1 MKKIFTASILLIFLI
16 SFILPNEGIAQKG
29 KYKKACQANTIDSY
43 QEFLTKYPDSEYS
56 KDIKERLINL
66 EYEQVKDETQ
76 PEPLK
81 EFIKKYPDNQ
91 YSEQIKPKIENLEFA
106 IAEKSNSVLAYARFV
121 EQHPEG
127 ELASSAKDKI
137 KELITKTIIIIRS
150 ESGNYKVLFLESGT
164 LQEISISGH
173 KLTDYSD
180 SRIDAEI
187 KIREEIMEEIKRNKI
202 EKREFLE
209 LEYHMGSSLN
219 SMMGH
224 LTEPNILRSQVVIW
238 CNDLQNIEKVNF
250 FYLSD
255 TQVVDD
261 KTLNKSFKES
271 IMTPATNVL
280 KKNVLVTTAKTSH
293 SLNLQKLREIL
304 TQ

>member
-1 MKKIFTASILLIFLI
+1 MKKFFSTSVLLILLL
-16 SFILPNEGIAQKG
+16 SFILPNEVIAQKG

-43 QEFLTKYPDSEYS
+43 QGFLTKYPDSEYS

-81 EFIKKYPDNQ
+81 EFLKKYPDNQ

-106 IAEKSNSVLAYARFV
+106 IVEKSNSVLAYARFV

-127 ELASSAKDKI
+127 EIAISAKDKI
-137 KELITKTIIIIRS
+137 NELIAKTIILIRN
-150 ESGNYKVLFLESGT
+150 ESGNYKVLFFKSGT
-164 LQEISISGH
+164 LQEISITGH

-187 KIREEIMEEIKRNKI
+187 KIREEIMEEIKKNEI
-202 EKREFLE
+202 EGREFLE
-209 LEYHMGSSLN
+209 LEYHMSSSLK

-224 LTEPNILRSQVVIW
+224 LTEPNILRSQIVVW
-238 CNDLQNIEKVNF
+238 CQDLKNLEKVSFSYISNGQTA
-250 FYLSD
+250 SD
-255 TQVVDD
+255 AS
-261 KTLNKSFKES
+261 LNKSFKES
-271 IMTPATNVL
+271 IAVPAINVL
-280 KKNVLVTTAKTSH
+280 KRNVKVTTTKSSTP
-293 SLNLQKLREIL
+293 LNIQVINDIL
-304 TQ
+304 E